1 MSTQFSPSPDQ
12 LSALKL
18 ASDFAF
24 ELYQNDPACQAFIG
38 DLGLS
43 AVMSAEAAAALCDPL
58 YSIDEFDDLS
68 RALRQTRACVMLRLI
83 WQDALGILTLEELTG
98 ALSSFA
104 CAAVRLSSHFAT
116 QQIVSRYELPAGSLK
131 LYTAAMGKM
140 GGGELNLSSDIDLV
154 YLYPKDGELI
164 GASGKAHEIKLLMIK
179 AARIAVQ
186 LLDQRTRDG
195 FVFRVDLRLRPWGD
209 GSDIAVSLSAL
220 DKYLSEHG
228 RQWER
233 FAWLKARLLSCGL
246 SSGIGAKEPEVDSN
260 LAEAFGEFSKAFEQ
274 IRTRFV
280 YRYYVDYTAFAALR
294 EMKNLILKQ
303 VVQRGDASNVKL
315 GAGGIRDIEFV
326 VQAHQLIY
334 GGRDPELQVHG
345 TLEALKQI
353 TEAGYVEAE
362 QASLL
367 EQAYRFLRRL
377 EHALQAIND
386 EQTQTLPADEQQ
398 LARIA
403 AVMGFADLAAF
414 DAQLVDYKSRV
425 QREFNQ
431 LVGERTGGGV
441 RRGASEAARD
451 ANFDQQESPVIC
463 SAEVLAEATQILDE
477 FMNSKIVL
485 RLAKESAV
493 RLNDLWPLI
502 QNAVARSNAPTLAAR
517 KITEFV
523 EAVMGRS
530 IYLVLLKENPEAVRH
545 LVRMLV
551 ASPLVA
557 QELSSYPVLLDSFLL
572 NRFSPL
578 PNRDELKQKLD
589 QLLLRVEPDDDEGL
603 LSTLRLFKKGELL
616 QIAAS
621 DILSKK
627 PLMRV
632 SDALT
637 WVAEVVLEAALNR
650 VYSAMV
656 REHGFPMLMDGT
668 YASESASGFG
678 IVGYGKLGGIE
689 LSYGSDLDL
698 VFAHAYSDVGLSSGA
713 LSASGKNRE
722 LSGSRFSA
730 RLAQKLMNL
739 LATQTRDG
747 RCYEVDTRL
756 RPSGHA
762 GVLVTSLSALTNYQL
777 TKAWVWEH
785 QALVRARP
793 ICGDPEVLGQFDE
806 LRARV
811 LSTPRDT
818 QVIRSEVASMRQK
831 MRDHLG
837 YEPSGA
843 LLQAQSLEDS
853 KQDQSVDN
861 IEHGEAASGS
871 LASSK
876 DQVTPEPHMP
886 VAQSKEQEA
895 SHQNFSRVLSQSK
908 ARRVNSSI
916 KTDLFHLKQDRGAIV
931 DIEFIAQFAVLSFSS
946 EHPELIRYTDNIRIF
961 QTLSALGIEALGLT
975 QSQIEDLSA
984 DYLSL
989 RFEIHYRALGMSDLL
1004 ATSSDWRLLRLRV
1017 AAAWRAA
1024 ISDSLAKN

>member
-1 MSTQFSPSPDQ
+1 MPTQFSPSSDQ
-12 LSALKL
+12 LNSLKR
-18 ASDFAF
+18 ASDFAY
-24 ELYQNDPACQAFIG
+24 ERYQNDHACQAFIG

-43 AVMSAEAAAALCDPL
+43 AVMSAEAAGKLCDPL
-58 YSIDEFDDLS
+58 YDLQEFEDLS
-68 RALRQTRACVMLRLI
+68 QALRQSRNCLMVRLI

-104 CAAVRLSSHFAT
+104 CAAVRLSSHFAIE
-116 QQIVSRYELPAGSLK
+116 QIVSRYELPEGSLK

-164 GASGKAHEIKLLMIK
+164 GAGGRAHEIKLLMIK
-179 AARIAVQ
+179 AVRIAVK
-186 LLDQRTRDG
+186 LLDQRTQDG

-209 GSDIAVSLSAL
+209 GSDTAVSLAAL

-246 SSGIGAKEPEVDSN
+246 PEKLNQSDQESDSKVAGSFEKF
-260 LAEAFGEFSKAFEQ
+260 LEAFEQ

-334 GGRDPELQVHG
+334 GGRDPDLQVLG
-345 TLEALKQI
+345 TLNALEQI
-353 TEAGYVEAE
+353 TKAGFVEPE
-362 QASLL
+362 QAQLL

-377 EHALQAIND
+377 EHALQATND
-386 EQTQTLPADEQQ
+386 EQTQSLPADEQE
-398 LARIA
+398 LARIS
-403 AVMGFADLAAF
+403 AVMGFADLGAF
-414 DAQLVDYKSRV
+414 DAQLIDYKARV
-425 QREFNQ
+425 QHEFNQ
-431 LVGERTGGGV
+431 LVGERTGAGV
-441 RRGASEAARD
+441 RRGASEAESD

-477 FMNSKIVL
+477 FMSSKVVV
-485 RLAKESAV
+485 RLAKESSE
-493 RLNDLWPLI
+493 RLRDLWPLI

-578 PNRDELKQKLD
+578 PTRDELKQKLD

-650 VYSAMV
+650 VYVAMV
-656 REHGFPMLMDGT
+656 REYGFPMLMDGT

-689 LSYGSDLDL
+689 LSYSSDLDL
-698 VFAHAYSDVGLSSGA
+698 VFAHAYSDIGVSSGA
-713 LSASGKNRE
+713 LSATGKTRE

-762 GVLVTSLSALTNYQL
+762 GVLVTSLSALTHYQL

-793 ICGDPEVLGQFDE
+793 ICGDAEVLGQFDE

-818 QVIRSEVASMRQK
+818 QAIRFEVASMRQK

-837 YEPSGA
+837 YEPGGTFLETQSQEESAHNSLSTSQISLRDVQSGA
-843 LLQAQSLEDS
+843 QASNQNQAKPQSHLPTAQCEE
-853 KQDQSVDN
+853 Q
-861 IEHGEAASGS
+861 AASH
-871 LASSK
+871 
-876 DQVTPEPHMP
+876 E
-886 VAQSKEQEA
+886 
-895 SHQNFSRVLSQSK
+895 NFSRVLSQSR
-908 ARRVNSSI
+908 ARRVSSSI
-916 KTDLFHLKQDRGAIV
+916 KTDMFHLKQDRGAIV
-931 DIEFIAQFAVLSFSS
+931 DIEFIAQFAVLCFSS
-946 EHPELIRYTDNIRIF
+946 DHPDLIRYTDNIRIF
-961 QTLSALGIEALGLT
+961 QALSALGIAELGLT

-984 DYLSL
+984 DYLKL
-989 RFEIHYRALGMSDLL
+989 RFEIHYRALGMTDLL
-1004 ATSSDWRLLRLRV
+1004 AHSSDWRPLRLRV
-1017 AAAWRAA
+1017 ASAWRAA
-1024 ISDSLAKN
+1024 ISDSLES